1 MRSVTVFSAW
11 VFLNSLSLPQES
23 KEVYSLFYFGATSCT
38 FCIVPQ
44 NIENIKKLRKE
55 FSEKYNHLTIK
66 FVMVCMDKNIE
77 DGLEY
82 VKKYGEY
89 WDEISIGKFYENEL
103 VMNNLNKAKIP
114 GVPHIIVYK
123 DTLIKMTTP
132 VIKSRKIVVDLL
144 GADQIQKWI
153 SSGYPL

>member
-1 MRSVTVFSAW
+1 
-11 VFLNSLSLPQES
+11 
-23 KEVYSLFYFGATSCT
+23 
-38 FCIVPQ
+38 
-44 NIENIKKLRKE
+44 
-55 FSEKYNHLTIK
+55 
-66 FVMVCMDKNIE
+66 MDKNIE